1 MIKYFAKKWI
11 IKQINQL
18 LVDIKD
24 NEKVIYWKN
33 KILDIIRFLNNIQT
47 ILEDNNI
54 SEDEADKVVEEC
66 KKLF

>member
-54 SEDEADKVVEEC
+54 SEDEADKVIEEC